1 MPSRLSRF
9 LPGVTLALAAL
20 ACGGKA
26 PPASPAPSTAPP
38 KEPVRPF
45 VGTVF
50 AGQSIALLPQTMVI
64 TLDTLDRLAPLGQRA
79 AALAWADSVV
89 GAEFEARSP
98 EVKWVLPA
106 ELRKVARRAPAM
118 APDPDRM
125 GQALLRVPTL
135 EDVPDPLRGQL
146 RTLLALTGGRYAM
159 VPAAIQFGPDGEGG
173 IRAEVA
179 LALADGRLGKVVW
192 RTLTW
197 GDGATPEAALRRAM
211 QTALPAGLDLQ

>member
-1 MPSRLSRF
+1 MPSRLPRF
-9 LPGVTLALAAL
+9 VPGVTLALAAL

-26 PPASPAPSTAPP
+26 PPATPGPSTAPP

-45 VGTVF
+45 VANIF
-50 AGQSIALLPQTMVI
+50 AGQSIALLPQTMVL
-64 TLDTLDRLAPLGQRA
+64 TSDTLDRLAPLHDRA
-79 AALAWADSVV
+79 AALAWADSLV
-89 GAEFEARSP
+89 GAEFEARTP
-98 EVKWVLPA
+98 EVKWVPPA
-106 ELRKVARRAPAM
+106 ELRKTARRAPGM

-125 GQALLRVPTL
+125 GQALLRAPSL

-159 VPAAIQFGPDGEGG
+159 VPAAIQFVPDGTGG
-173 IRAEVA
+173 IRAEVS
-179 LALADGRLGKVVW
+179 LALADGRLGKIIW

-211 QTALPAGLDLQ
+211 ETVLPAGLDLQ